1 MISKHFGIPLDKV
14 EDVSIKDYRLM
25 LFTIFNDAVLQSMD
39 PSGFKF
45 QDDEEEYNALEK
57 EHRAMFPEKY
67 N

>member
-1 MISKHFGIPLDKV
+1 
-14 EDVSIKDYRLM
+14 M